1 MSSTIERPSLR
12 LRQTT
17 VSLASSCRH
26 TIPLSSSLFSLLSF
40 SFFSHHTLRRAYN
53 THTIIIIINLTCRR
67 EEAARET
74 RRQERERGWSREERE
89 GLCLLT
95 HVRLANPTSKRER
108 DAFLSRSV
116 TRNSCVACVCVSI
129 AKRAACVGG
138 RGREKGSHAGEAEQR
153 QVISVK
159 TTLVPG
165 SWFRLC

>member
-1 MSSTIERPSLR
+1 MSEEQRMSSTIERPSLR

-74 RRQERERGWSREERE
+74 RRQEREDGAEKREKDCVCSRT
-89 GLCLLT
+89 C
-95 HVRLANPTSKRER
+95 VSQANPPSKRER
-108 DAFLSRSV
+108 EAFLSRSV

-138 RGREKGSHAGEAEQR
+138 RGREREALTLEKLS
-153 QVISVK
+153 SV
-159 TTLVPG
+159 
-165 SWFRLC
+165 R